1 MVPYEVYQTLPDI
14 RYNCAQ
20 RMKRALMQ
28 FADSAGQDQQ
38 ADLGLH
44 CPLRESMDTVIY
56 LYEQRLSRSDCIESH
71 FPTLYINI
79 LNRALFLSGKSC
91 YEAIDLTTL
100 EERVNMTE
108 LPKENLD
115 LILLANLQQNRVNSA
130 HTQQTSTHKE
140 EKDRQRAS
148 VVVLKWYTSER
159 PRIFKLFLHGIQV

>member
-1 MVPYEVYQTLPDI
+1 MCRCTDI

-79 LNRALFLSGKSC
+79 LNGALFLSGKSC

-148 VVVLKWYTSER
+148 V
-159 PRIFKLFLHGIQV
+159 KLFLHGIQVWKVTYL